1 MEKTG
6 QFRWFKK
13 TCTFNYAF
21 LRFTPPTHTILAFN
35 QALKE
40 FYGEG
45 GLEGKRVFVSIEMIK
60 KLKTT

>member
-1 MEKTG
+1 MY
-6 QFRWFKK
+6 FF
-13 TCTFNYAF
+13 
-21 LRFTPPTHTILAFN
+21 RFTPPTHTILAFN

-60 KLKTT
+60 KLKLII